1 MSMTFKTLIISNLHP
16 QLTLLLFYIRRLL
29 PLLALVLLAWPSQAA
44 PPADSVRLVVAR
56 TLRHHILTEAAWALR
71 QQPITVTAS
80 HSPRSAGGLHDFFS
94 EGDYWWPDSANPA
107 GPYVQRDGRTN
118 PANFTAHREAM
129 IRFSRVVGALASAY
143 QLTGEEKYVRQALVH
158 LRAWLLAPATL
169 MNPSL
174 LYAQAI
180 QGRFTGRGIGII
192 DTIQLLEV
200 AQGVL
205 VLQASPAFPATDL
218 AGIKGWFAQYLTW
231 LTTHQHGLDERNATN
246 NHGTCWV
253 LQVAAFARLTAN
265 EPLLAYCRER
275 YETVLLP
282 NQMAADGSFPQE
294 LKRTK
299 PYGYS
304 LFNLDAM
311 ALICQILSTKKH
323 SLWAYQTADGR
334 SIRRGIAY
342 LYPYVAD
349 KKSWPLAPDVMYWA
363 DWPVAQPFLVLGAA
377 QFGNQAWLATWQH
390 LEHNP
395 QVPEVL
401 RNLPMRNPLIW
412 LR

>member
-1 MSMTFKTLIISNLHP
+1 MTGSGLIINNLHFRFASP
-16 QLTLLLFYIRRLL
+16 LALLKRLL
-29 PLLALVLLAWPSQAA
+29 PLALVLLAWPGLAA
-44 PPADSVRLVVAR
+44 PSADSVRQVVAR
-56 TLRHHILTEAAWALR
+56 TLRQHILTEAAWALR
-71 QQPITVTAS
+71 QAPVTVTAS

-143 QLTGEEKYVRQALVH
+143 QLTGEEKYVRHALVH
-158 LRAWLLAPATL
+158 LRAWLLAPSTR
-169 MNPSL
+169 MTPSL

-205 VLQASPAFPATDL
+205 VMQASPSFPAADL
-218 AGIKGWFAQYLTW
+218 AGIKSWFAHYLTW
-231 LTTHQHGLDERNATN
+231 LTTSKNGLDERNATN

-253 LQVAAFARLTAN
+253 LQVAAFARLTGN
-265 EPLLAYCRER
+265 EPLLAACRER

-282 NQMAADGSFPQE
+282 GQMAPDGSFPQE

-304 LFNLDAM
+304 LFNLDA
-311 ALICQILSTKKH
+311 LTLLCQILSTKEQ
-323 SLWAYQTADGR
+323 SLWTYHTADGR

-342 LYPYVAD
+342 LYPYVAE

-363 DWPVAQPFLVLGAA
+363 AWPVAQPFLVLGAA
-377 QFGNQAWLATWQH
+377 QFSNKGWLATWQR
-390 LEHNP
+390 LEHDP

>member
-1 MSMTFKTLIISNLHP
+1 MTGSALLIKNLR
-16 QLTLLLFYIRRLL
+16 LRFTSSLASLKRLL
-29 PLLALVLLAWPSQAA
+29 PLALVLLAWPSPAA
-44 PPADSVRLVVAR
+44 PPADSVRQAVAR
-56 TLRHHILTEAAWALR
+56 TLRHHILAEAAWALR
-71 QQPITVTAS
+71 QAPITVTAS

-143 QLTGEEKYVRQALVH
+143 ELTGEEKYVRHALVH

-205 VLQASPAFPATDL
+205 VMQAAPAFPAADL
-218 AGIKGWFAQYLTW
+218 AGIKGWFAQYLAW
-231 LTTHQHGLDERNATN
+231 LTTHPYGLAERAAPN

-253 LQVAAFARLTAN
+253 LQVATFARLTAN
-265 EPLLAYCRER
+265 EPLLAACRER
-275 YETVLLP
+275 YRTVLLP
-282 NQMAADGSFPQE
+282 NQMAANGSFPQE

-311 ALICQILSTKKH
+311 ALICQVLSTKEQ
-323 SLWAYQTADGR
+323 SLWAYRLADGR
-334 SIRRGIAY
+334 SIRLGIAY

-349 KKSWPLAPDVMYWA
+349 KTSWPLAPDVMYWA

-377 QFGNQAWLATWQH
+377 QFDNPAWLATWQH
-390 LEHNP
+390 LEHAP
-395 QVPEVL
+395 KVPEVL
-401 RNLPMRNPLIW
+401 RNLPVRNPLIW

>member
-1 MSMTFKTLIISNLHP
+1 MTCSVLVIKNLRLRFLP
-16 QLTLLLFYIRRLL
+16 PLALLKRLL
-29 PLLALVLLAWPSQAA
+29 PLALVLLAWPSQAA
-44 PPADSVRLVVAR
+44 PPADSVRQVVAR
-56 TLRHHILTEAAWALR
+56 TLRQHILTEAAWALR
-71 QQPITVTAS
+71 QAPVTVTAS
-80 HSPRSAGGLHDFFS
+80 HSPRSASGLHDFFS
-94 EGDYWWPDSANPA
+94 EGDYWWPDSANPT

-118 PANFTAHREAM
+118 PTNFTAHREVM

-143 QLTGEEKYVRQALVH
+143 QLTGDEKYVRHALVH
-158 LRAWLLAPATL
+158 LRAWLLASATL

-200 AQGVL
+200 AQGVF
-205 VLQASPAFPATDL
+205 VMQASPAFPANDL
-218 AGIKGWFAQYLTW
+218 AGIKSWFAQYLTW
-231 LTTHQHGLDERNATN
+231 LTTSKNGLDERNATN

-253 LQVAAFARLTAN
+253 LQVAAFARLTGN
-265 EPLLAYCRER
+265 EPLLAACRER
-275 YETVLLP
+275 YQTVLVP
-282 NQMAADGSFPQE
+282 GQMAPDGSFPQE

-311 ALICQILSTKKH
+311 TLLCQILSTKEQ
-323 SLWAYQTADGR
+323 SLWTYRTADGR
-334 SIRRGIAY
+334 SIRQGIDY

-377 QFGNQAWLATWQH
+377 QFGNKGWLAT
-390 LEHNP
+390 
-395 QVPEVL
+395 
-401 RNLPMRNPLIW
+401 
-412 LR
+412 

>member
-1 MSMTFKTLIISNLHP
+1 M
-16 QLTLLLFYIRRLL
+16 
-29 PLLALVLLAWPSQAA
+29 LLASHPSPAA
-44 PPADSVRLVVAR
+44 PPADSVRQVVAR
-56 TLRHHILTEAAWALR
+56 TLHRHILAEAAWALR
-71 QQPITVTAS
+71 QAPVTVTAS
-80 HSPRSAGGLHDFFS
+80 HSARSAGGPHDFFS

-118 PANFTAHREAM
+118 PANFTAHRAAM

-143 QLTGEEKYVRQALVH
+143 ELTGDAQYVRHALVH
-158 LRAWLLAPATL
+158 LRAWLLDPATL

-205 VLQASPAFPATDL
+205 VMQASPAFPAADL
-218 AGIKGWFAQYLTW
+218 AGVKGWFAQYLAW
-231 LTTHQHGLDERNATN
+231 LTTHPQGLAERNATN

-275 YETVLLP
+275 YQSVLLP
-282 NQMAADGSFPQE
+282 GQMAADGSFPQE

-311 ALICQILSTKKH
+311 AAICQILSTNAH
-323 SLWAYQTADGR
+323 SLWTYQTADGR
-334 SIRRGIAY
+334 SIRLGIAY

-349 KKSWPLAPDVMYWA
+349 KTSWPLAPDVMHWA

-377 QFGNQAWLATWQH
+377 QFGSSAWLATWQR
-390 LEHNP
+390 LEHDP

-401 RNLPMRNPLIW
+401 RNLPVRNPLIW